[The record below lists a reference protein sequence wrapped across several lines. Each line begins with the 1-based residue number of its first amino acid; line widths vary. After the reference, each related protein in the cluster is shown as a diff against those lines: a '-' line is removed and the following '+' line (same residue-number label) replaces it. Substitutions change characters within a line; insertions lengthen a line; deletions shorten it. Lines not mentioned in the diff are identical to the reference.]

1 MKLKL
6 LKVKDFRQFRGEQ
19 TLEISTPRSSS
30 RGVLTLVHGE
40 MGHGKT
46 TLLNAFRWCLH
57 GRSGISDR
65 FSGPAEIINSHVL
78 EFDDNARSEVHLHFE
93 HGGDSIELK
102 RSLTKVQQLST
113 RKDDYDGH
121 LVLTVTS
128 VLTGG
133 THIHEGDAAQEYV
146 NSIIPQAICELL
158 FFDGEGINKLA
169 TKDENPKMGE
179 SVRTLLGLKVV
190 ESAIKCLGGSV
201 LISLRKD
208 DRDSSTGDDR
218 DLKEL
223 RDSKDA
229 DLRKINEKK
238 AVDERER
245 SALLLEI
252 QAYAADLKRKA
263 GAKALQV
270 AREGAEARVAEA
282 QKVFVHNEEK
292 LRKLISEKG
301 YVLFCAK
308 LVNDGLEIT
317 SQLRSERKIPAPIM
331 TDFIKELIVAQ
342 KCICGGSLKPGSQEH
357 DSVSRL
363 LDVAKDAKFHDAAA
377 SLERTIGSIRNALM
391 GTRKEF
397 SDLIDVCVA
406 KRAEIVQAKMAIGKV
421 AEQLDALGDPDI
433 DAIER
438 NKAQAEEKRI
448 RLERVLAAA
457 DRDAFILSDEI
468 AELERKIKE
477 AMKRSA
483 GNSYAAERVALV
495 EEALVELKE
504 TLRKDTDSILP
515 ELEKM
520 VNESFSR
527 MVEIPGRV
535 RLTSSPSKKEDEI
548 HIHVSLETQIA
559 EGLWREDNANT
570 GKRQCLSLAFISSLV
585 GYAQKRSESTA
596 GYMKEVSGDS
606 YPMVMDAPFAN
617 LDPAAK
623 KRFAPQLGGLATQ
636 VIAMLNSNH
645 YDEEFE
651 KGLETAPGIV
661 GQRYVL
667 VHHYRK
673 LPDHGL
679 RSIRIAGKDHPIMQ
693 LDDGL
698 GYEWSEIRKIS

>member
-19 TLEISTPRSSS
+19 SLEISCPRSTS

-78 EFDDNARSEVHLHFE
+78 EFDDNARAEVHLHFE
-93 HGGDSIELK
+93 HDGEPIELK

-128 VLTGG
+128 ALTGS
-133 THIHEGDAAQEYV
+133 TLIHEGDAAQDYV
-146 NSIIPQAICELL
+146 NAIMPQAICELL

-179 SVRTLLGLKVV
+179 SVRTLLGLKLV
-190 ESAIKCLGGSV
+190 ESAIKILGGNV
-201 LISLRKD
+201 LITLRKD

-218 DLKEL
+218 QFKDLRDTKYAEL
-223 RDSKDA
+223 RQ
-229 DLRKINEKK
+229 INEKK
-238 AVDERER
+238 AIDERER
-245 SALLLEI
+245 AALVVEI
-252 QAYAADLKRKA
+252 EAYAADLKRKA

-270 AREGAEARVAEA
+270 VRENAESRMAEA
-282 QKVFVHNEEK
+282 QKVFLHNEDK
-292 LRKLISEKG
+292 LKKLISEKG
-301 YVLFCAK
+301 YVLFSSK
-308 LVNDGLEIT
+308 LISDGLEIT
-317 SQLRSERKIPAPIM
+317 SNLRKDRKIPAPIM

-342 KCICGGSLKPGSQEH
+342 KCICGGSLKPGSLEH
-357 DSVSRL
+357 DSVSSL
-363 LDVAKDAKFHDAAA
+363 LNVAKDAKFHDAAA
-377 SLERTIGSIRNALM
+377 SLERTIGSIRNALA

-397 SDLIDVCVA
+397 SDLIELCVA
-406 KRAEIVQAKMAIGKV
+406 KRSEIVQSRLAIDKV

-448 RLERVLAAA
+448 RLERILAAA
-457 DRDAFILSDEI
+457 DRDIYILGEEI
-468 AELERKIKE
+468 AELDRKIKE
-477 AMKRSA
+477 AMKKSA
-483 GNSYAAERVALV
+483 GHSYAAERVALV

-504 TLRKDTDSILP
+504 TLRRDTDSILP

-535 RLTSSPSKKEDEI
+535 RLTSTPSKKEDEI

-559 EGLWREDNANT
+559 DGLWREDNANT

-585 GYAQKRSESTA
+585 GYAKKRSENTA
-596 GYMKEVSGDS
+596 GFMKAVSGDS

-693 LDDGL
+693 LDEGL

>member
-6 LKVKDFRQFRGEQ
+6 LKLKDFRQFRGEQ
-19 TLEISTPRSSS
+19 SLEISTPRSSS

-57 GRSGISDR
+57 GRGGISDR
-65 FSGPAEIINSHVL
+65 FSGPAEIINSHVM

-93 HGGDSIELK
+93 HSGDSIELK

-121 LVLTVTS
+121 LILTVTS
-128 VLTGG
+128 VFTGS
-133 THIHEGDAAQEYV
+133 THIHEGDSAQEYV

-179 SVRTLLGLKVV
+179 SVRTLLGLKIV

-201 LISLRKD
+201 LVSLRKD

-218 DLKEL
+218 ELKEL
-223 RDSKDA
+223 RDAKDA
-229 DLRKINEKK
+229 ELRQVNDKK
-238 AVDERER
+238 AEDERER
-245 SALLLEI
+245 TALVIEI
-252 QAYAADLKRKA
+252 EAYAADLKRKA

-270 AREGAEARVAEA
+270 ARESAEAKMADA
-282 QKVFVHNEEK
+282 QKVFQHNEEK

-301 YVLFCAK
+301 YVLFCSK
-308 LVNDGLEIT
+308 LINDGLKIT
-317 SQLRSERKIPAPIM
+317 SDLRAERKIPAPIM

-342 KCICGGSLKPGSQEH
+342 KCICGGSLIPGSHEH
-357 DSVSRL
+357 ESVSKL

-377 SLERTIGSIRNALM
+377 SLERTLGSIRNALA

-397 SDLIDVCVA
+397 SDLIDLCVS
-406 KRAEIVQAKMAIGKV
+406 KRSEIVQAKVAIDKV
-421 AEQLDALGDPDI
+421 AAQLDALGDPDI

-448 RLERVLAAA
+448 RLERILATAE
-457 DRDAFILSDEI
+457 RNAFILNEEI

-477 AMKRSA
+477 AMKKSA

-495 EEALVELKE
+495 EEALIELKE
-504 TLRKDTDSILP
+504 TLRRDTDSILP

-520 VNESFSR
+520 VNESFRR

-535 RLTSSPSKKEDEI
+535 RLTSMPSKKEDEI

-559 EGLWREDNANT
+559 DGLWREDNANT

-585 GYAQKRSESTA
+585 GYAQKRSETTA
-596 GYMKEVSGDS
+596 GYLKEVSGDS

-693 LDDGL
+693 LDEGS

>member
-6 LKVKDFRQFRGEQ
+6 LKIKDFRQFRGDQ
-19 TLEISTPRSSS
+19 VLEISNPRSSS
-30 RGVLTLVHGE
+30 RGVLTLIHGE

-57 GRSGISDR
+57 GRGGISDR
-65 FSGPAEIINSHVL
+65 FSGPDEVINSHVL
-78 EFDDNARSEVHLHFE
+78 EFGENPRAEVHLHFE
-93 HGGDSIELK
+93 HGGDTIELK
-102 RSLTKVQQLST
+102 RSITKVQQLST
-113 RKDDYDGH
+113 RKEDHDGH

-128 VLTGG
+128 VLTNG
-133 THIHEGDAAQEYV
+133 THIHEGEVAQEYV

-201 LISLRKD
+201 LAALRKD

-218 DLKEL
+218 DLKDL
-223 RDSKDA
+223 RDIKAAS
-229 DLRKINEKK
+229 LRKILEKK
-238 AVDERER
+238 TNDEVER
-245 SALLLEI
+245 TALVTEI
-252 QAYAADLKRKA
+252 EAYAADLKRKA
-263 GAKALQV
+263 GAKLLQLS
-270 AREGAEARVAEA
+270 RETAEAKLGEA
-282 QKVFVHNEEK
+282 QKVFAHNESK
-292 LRKLISEKG
+292 LKVLISEKA
-301 YVLFCAK
+301 YILFCSK
-308 LVNDGLEIT
+308 LVSDGLEIT
-317 SQLRSERKIPAPIM
+317 SQLRAERKIPAPIM
-331 TDFIKELIVAQ
+331 TDFIKELITAER
-342 KCICGGSLKPGSQEH
+342 CICGRNLEPGTAEH

-377 SLERTIGSIRNALM
+377 SLERTIGSIRNALA

-397 SDLIDVCVA
+397 SDLIELCVS
-406 KRAEIVQAKMAIGKV
+406 KRAEIVQSKLAIEKV
-421 AEQLDALGDPDI
+421 AAQLDALGDPDI
-433 DAIER
+433 DAIEK
-438 NKAQAEEKRI
+438 NKAEAEEKRI
-448 RLERVLAAA
+448 QLERIIAAA
-457 DRDAFILSDEI
+457 DRDAAILSEEI
-468 AELERKIKE
+468 EDLDRKIKE
-477 AMKRSA
+477 AMRRSA
-483 GNSYAAERVALV
+483 GNSFAAERVDLV
-495 EEALVELKE
+495 EEALVDLKE
-504 TLRKDTDSILP
+504 TLRRDTDCILP

-520 VNESFSR
+520 VNESFTK

-535 RLTSSPSKKEDEI
+535 RLTSSPSRKEDEV

-559 EGLWREDNANT
+559 SNLWREDNANT

-585 GYAQKRSESTA
+585 KYAQLRAEATA

-623 KRFAPQLGGLATQ
+623 RRFAPQLGGLATQ

-661 GQRYVL
+661 GHRYVL
-667 VHHYRK
+667 VHHYRE
-673 LPDHGL
+673 LPAHGL
-679 RSIRIAGKDHPIMQ
+679 RSIKISGKDHPIMQ

>member
-6 LKVKDFRQFRGEQ
+6 LKVRDFRQFRGEQ
-19 TLEISTPRSSS
+19 SLEISCPRSTS

-78 EFDDNARSEVHLHFE
+78 EFDDNARAEVHLHFE
-93 HGGDSIELK
+93 HDGEPIELK

-128 VLTGG
+128 ALTGS
-133 THIHEGDAAQEYV
+133 TLIHEGDAAQDYV
-146 NSIIPQAICELL
+146 NAIMPQAICELL

-179 SVRTLLGLKVV
+179 SVRTLLGLKLV
-190 ESAIKCLGGSV
+190 ESAIKILGGNV
-201 LISLRKD
+201 LVTLRKD
-208 DRDSSTGDDR
+208 DRESSTGDNRQFKD
-218 DLKEL
+218 L
-223 RDSKDA
+223 RDKKYA
-229 DLRKINEKK
+229 ELLQINDKK
-238 AVDERER
+238 AIDERER
-245 SALLLEI
+245 AALLVEI
-252 QAYAADLKRKA
+252 EAYAADLKRKA

-270 AREGAEARVAEA
+270 VRENAESRMAEA
-282 QKVFVHNEEK
+282 QKVFLHNEDK
-292 LRKLISEKG
+292 LKKLISEKG
-301 YVLFCAK
+301 YVLFSSK
-308 LVNDGLEIT
+308 LIADGLEIT
-317 SQLRSERKIPAPIM
+317 SNLRKDRKIPAPIM

-342 KCICGGSLKPGSQEH
+342 KCICGGSLKPGGLEH
-357 DSVSRL
+357 DSVSSL
-363 LDVAKDAKFHDAAA
+363 LNVAKDAKFHDAAA
-377 SLERTIGSIRNALM
+377 SLERTIGSIRNVLA

-397 SDLIDVCVA
+397 SDLIELCVV
-406 KRAEIVQAKMAIGKV
+406 KRAEIVQSRLAIDKV

-448 RLERVLAAA
+448 RLERILAAS
-457 DRDAFILSDEI
+457 DRDIYILGEGI
-468 AELERKIKE
+468 ADLDRKIKE
-477 AMKRSA
+477 AMKKSA

-495 EEALVELKE
+495 EEALIELKE
-504 TLRKDTDSILP
+504 TLRRDTDSILP

-535 RLTSSPSKKEDEI
+535 RLTSTPSKKEDEI

-559 EGLWREDNANT
+559 DGLWREDNANT

-585 GYAQKRSESTA
+585 GYAKKRSENTA
-596 GYMKEVSGDS
+596 GFMKAVSGDS

-693 LDDGL
+693 LDEGL

>member
-1 MKLKL
+1 
-6 LKVKDFRQFRGEQ
+6 
-19 TLEISTPRSSS
+19 
-30 RGVLTLVHGE
+30 

-78 EFDDNARSEVHLHFE
+78 EFDDNARAEVHLHFE
-93 HGGDSIELK
+93 HDGEPIELK

-128 VLTGG
+128 ALTGS
-133 THIHEGDAAQEYV
+133 TLIHEGDAAQDYV
-146 NSIIPQAICELL
+146 NAIMPQAICELL

-179 SVRTLLGLKVV
+179 SVRTLLGLKLV
-190 ESAIKCLGGSV
+190 ESAIKILGGNV
-201 LISLRKD
+201 LVTLRKD
-208 DRDSSTGDDR
+208 DRESSTGDNRQFKD
-218 DLKEL
+218 L
-223 RDSKDA
+223 RDKKYA
-229 DLRKINEKK
+229 ELLQINDKK
-238 AVDERER
+238 AIDERER
-245 SALLLEI
+245 AALLVEI
-252 QAYAADLKRKA
+252 EAYAADLKRKA

-270 AREGAEARVAEA
+270 VRENAESRMAEA
-282 QKVFVHNEEK
+282 QKVFLHNEDK
-292 LRKLISEKG
+292 LKKLISEKG
-301 YVLFCAK
+301 YVLFSSK
-308 LVNDGLEIT
+308 LIADGLEIT
-317 SQLRSERKIPAPIM
+317 SNLRKDRKIPAPIM

-342 KCICGGSLKPGSQEH
+342 KCICGGSLKPGGLEH
-357 DSVSRL
+357 DSVSSL
-363 LDVAKDAKFHDAAA
+363 LNVAKDAKFHDAAA
-377 SLERTIGSIRNALM
+377 SLERTIGSIRNVLA

-397 SDLIDVCVA
+397 SDLIELCVV
-406 KRAEIVQAKMAIGKV
+406 KRAEIVQSRLAIDKV

-448 RLERVLAAA
+448 RLERILAAS
-457 DRDAFILSDEI
+457 DRDIYILGEGI
-468 AELERKIKE
+468 ADLDRKIKE
-477 AMKRSA
+477 AMKKSA

-495 EEALVELKE
+495 EEALIELKE
-504 TLRKDTDSILP
+504 TLRRDTDSILP

-535 RLTSSPSKKEDEI
+535 RLTSTPSKKEDEI

-559 EGLWREDNANT
+559 DGLWREDNANT

-585 GYAQKRSESTA
+585 GYAKKRSENTA
-596 GYMKEVSGDS
+596 GFMKAVSGDS

-693 LDDGL
+693 LDEGL